1 MTSIY
6 EKLNWSTLEAIISGP
21 VYAALLLL
29 IPFGMLTALSVVMDP
44 GFMVY
49 EFLPEE
55 LLFIPWVILS
65 VFISLGN
72 IRISNI
78 RGSIYGKNRI
88 ITITNIKAENY
99 MKNNGE
105 IFLDKIAKDIG
116 SYIEESNE
124 KNIKSL
130 TTKIREYGS
139 DIIVEDNENQILSIA
154 VSSSAW
160 SLTNKK
166 SNSLI
171 VEVLVSLEPPFFPW
185 SRIKYN
191 GNLDLKQK
199 IEEIIE
205 NYLKKMQ
212 FSYSIET

>member
-1 MTSIY
+1 MTSRY
-6 EKLNWSTLEAIISGP
+6 EKLNWSAIEAIISGP

-78 RGSIYGKNRI
+78 RGSIHGKNRI
-88 ITITNIKAENY
+88 ITITNIMAENY

-105 IFLDKIAKDIG
+105 FFLDKIAKDIG
-116 SYIEESNE
+116 SYIEESNQ

-160 SLTNKK
+160 SSTNKK
-166 SNSLI
+166 SNSII

-199 IEEIIE
+199 IEESIE

>member
-154 VSSSAW
+154 VSSSAL
-160 SLTNKK
+160 SSTNKK

>member
-1 MTSIY
+1 M
-6 EKLNWSTLEAIISGP
+6 
-21 VYAALLLL
+21 
-29 IPFGMLTALSVVMDP
+29 
-44 GFMVY
+44 
-49 EFLPEE
+49 
-55 LLFIPWVILS
+55 
-65 VFISLGN
+65 
-72 IRISNI
+72 
-78 RGSIYGKNRI
+78 
-88 ITITNIKAENY
+88 AENY

-116 SYIEESNE
+116 SYIEESNQ

-130 TTKIREYGS
+130 ATKIREYGS

-160 SLTNKK
+160 SSTNKK
-166 SNSLI
+166 SNSII

-199 IEEIIE
+199 IEESIE